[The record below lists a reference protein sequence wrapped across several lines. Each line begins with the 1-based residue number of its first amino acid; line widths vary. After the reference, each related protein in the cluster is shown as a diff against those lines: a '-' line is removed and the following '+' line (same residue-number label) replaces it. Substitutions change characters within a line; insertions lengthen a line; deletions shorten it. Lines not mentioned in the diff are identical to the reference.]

1 MPLKLPISSKKDD
14 KYVLNVPFRL
24 WHNIHNAFSVPQQ
37 KIRPTIHH
45 MSVLCIY
52 QNMDKTYGVR
62 VCVCARARVCLS
74 VITVMSERSFKI
86 VL

>member
-1 MPLKLPISSKKDD
+1 MPCHTTCKTGDLKQKKDD
-14 KYVLNVPFRL
+14 KYVLNVPFHL

-37 KIRPTIHH
+37 QIRPTIHH

-52 QNMDKTYGVR
+52 QNMDKTYGV
-62 VCVCARARVCLS
+62 CVC
-74 VITVMSERSFKI
+74 VITVKSEWSFKI